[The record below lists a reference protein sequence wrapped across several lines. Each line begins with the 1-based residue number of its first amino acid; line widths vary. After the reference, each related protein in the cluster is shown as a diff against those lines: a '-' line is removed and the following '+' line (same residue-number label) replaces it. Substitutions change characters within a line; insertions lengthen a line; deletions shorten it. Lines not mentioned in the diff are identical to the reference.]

1 MLATDD
7 SGSVVCYQCKKV
19 ESFSPGDISA
29 TVSDFLRGKWSKE
42 AKAFVLCCTDQL
54 DSTQHVE
61 KIRLERAQ
69 LRQLGYEFT
78 VWEASEAG
86 LLAEL
91 LKPLP
96 ELVADFFGRS
106 WASRFCVARGDS
118 DLNQRPDGV
127 EFASL
132 RSKLLR
138 LYSSLFQLHDPG
150 LPLGQRL
157 PGEIVSRYIRPDV
170 VETRVINRAELEAP
184 NPSPP
189 EPPAVPFRQEVRVRR
204 PAGAAIRV
212 SARRIPV
219 EQWLT
224 RNRRAVI
231 LGEPGFGKSTL
242 LRFMAL
248 KILQP
253 SDSASTDFQL
263 FASHLPVWLSFGGF
277 TSAIARDANLSLE
290 DYFEAWLHQHSAD
303 EIAPFFRQALK
314 HRDVLFLIDGLDE
327 GTTPLTAQQGI
338 ERLIGFLATRDIPTI
353 FTSRPLGFEQNK
365 PIGDWSVAYLAPLS
379 DPQAKLFAA
388 RWFSQ
393 IEGSPAIADNGTID
407 PSPSALKEAEHFFQA
422 VKAEPRTLEIA
433 GNPLMCQLLIDLFRH
448 SHQLPE
454 HRVQIYEKVVEL
466 LVSTHPAA
474 RARAAGLLDD
484 RKRLRELE
492 LREML
497 IRLALDIQEKAQ
509 GGFASVDDCIRSFKA
524 FLCDEEVGPG
534 LRAFEAQIQASEA
547 IEHMKSRLGLLVER
561 APTELGFIHLSLQ
574 EYLAAEGVS
583 RFEEQAQ
590 IEWLC
595 RVWKDSKWRES
606 VLSWFGING
615 LLRGSRRIT
624 EKGIA
629 ELKARCSTQWDRTA
643 LLQLRAQ
650 LACGDM
656 GLTAKEARAAVEEAA
671 GQVIVSPY
679 EDYSRYV
686 ARQIAFG
693 LRTPSVAERCR
704 EILSHWLPGH
714 DAWRRAQLLRALST
728 WEPTADVVDAFFL
741 ALHDEDDGCRQAVAE
756 GIAAWCR
763 QGKPFGERL
772 LRLVKAAAEVNVAEA
787 GLYALLRGAPD
798 TPGLPKIAEF
808 HRHSDHPA
816 VATNAIRV
824 RIKLGIHDEKDRDR
838 MFALLSSTRASFRS
852 TDVIDGLVE
861 GWAKDNSLRSRALKR
876 IKDARDTDRSNREPV
891 LAYLLQAFPGDEE
904 IGEKTADYVRGSL
917 FDDLLTSDA
926 MINGFR
932 GNDAIGD
939 KVRELLNEYEKKYKE
954 IFAHPNVMRAISLL
968 PANEAKGILL
978 RHYEEAKGARSKYWL
993 MWGLK
998 LALKDDPDID
1008 SLLQREIARPAQE
1021 VVHLTTWVPELISD
1035 RESRVEWL
1043 TEVLRSE
1050 DKEFKSEAA
1059 AQLLNLRADP
1069 AAIDAVFHALED
1081 RKIWFYHAREMEGE
1095 LIRCAAHDPRVR
1107 PFIKTALEDMDGA
1120 PLSAVADGFRDNVEM
1135 RSRLLSIAC
1144 PPPMSIRAEIY
1155 EALSSKRIPN
1165 ETIEKLTVDV
1175 LAEDVGPSRTLAILA
1190 RASAIADSG
1199 ANRDKFVEK
1208 LMEETRAVGPEYESR
1223 RLSAL
1228 AGLLALN
1235 EVKRAA
1241 ECAKRDQ
1248 SPGWPHWFH
1257 MTLNRDPIAART
1269 IFASWTGFAS
1279 ELEALGDERHL
1290 PWPDLVRLDIA
1301 TEALDY
1307 PATLDELRSYMR
1319 DHGRSVFEAEHI
1331 SLFPIC
1337 FAETELRDA
1346 LLTAIRQ
1353 ATGWKARET
1362 ALRTY
1367 GKTFAGNN
1375 EALIA
1380 LSALS
1385 NEPGFRHNIAVA
1397 LAYGWPTDKRMHLDP
1412 GMAESRIRNRPLY
1425 EVLAICAANPSEEVG
1440 VQAAQYLVRTTLRDA
1455 WYHDTEAWHSLLE
1468 WAAKPEVK
1476 SVLFESI
1483 PCADTS
1489 WSVTATSLLVTTGQV
1504 KDEDRGK
1511 LAKYREAVLAEN
1523 IAIENFGLDFV
1534 AGRYRSL
1541 SQVLYPFMCGTPLS

>member
-1 MLATDD
+1 
-7 SGSVVCYQCKKV
+7 
-19 ESFSPGDISA
+19 
-29 TVSDFLRGKWSKE
+29 
-42 AKAFVLCCTDQL
+42 
-54 DSTQHVE
+54 
-61 KIRLERAQ
+61 
-69 LRQLGYEFT
+69 
-78 VWEASEAG
+78 
-86 LLAEL
+86 
-91 LKPLP
+91 
-96 ELVADFFGRS
+96 
-106 WASRFCVARGDS
+106 
-118 DLNQRPDGV
+118 
-127 EFASL
+127 
-132 RSKLLR
+132 
-138 LYSSLFQLHDPG
+138 
-150 LPLGQRL
+150 
-157 PGEIVSRYIRPDV
+157 
-170 VETRVINRAELEAP
+170 
-184 NPSPP
+184 
-189 EPPAVPFRQEVRVRR
+189 
-204 PAGAAIRV
+204 
-212 SARRIPV
+212 
-219 EQWLT
+219 
-224 RNRRAVI
+224 
-231 LGEPGFGKSTL
+231 
-242 LRFMAL
+242 MAL

-253 SDSASTDFQL
+253 SNSASTDFQL
-263 FASHLPVWLSFGGF
+263 FACHLPVWLSFGGF

-303 EIAPFFRQALK
+303 EIASLFRQALK

-327 GTTPLTAQQGI
+327 GTTPLTAQQGV
-338 ERLIGFLATRDIPTI
+338 ERLIAFLATRDIPTI

-365 PIGDWSVAYLAPLS
+365 PTGDWSVAYLAPLN
-379 DPQAKLFAA
+379 DLQVELFAA

-393 IEGSPAIADNGTID
+393 IEGSPAVADNGTIE
-407 PSPSALKEAEHFFQA
+407 PSPTALKEAEHFFHA

-484 RKRLRELE
+484 KKKLRELE

-534 LRAFEAQIQASEA
+534 LRPFEAQIQASEA
-547 IEHMKSRLGLLVER
+547 IEHMKSTLGLLVER
-561 APTELGFIHLSLQ
+561 GPTELGFIHLSLQ
-574 EYLAAEGVS
+574 EYLAAEGIS

-595 RVWKDSKWRES
+595 RVWNDSKWRES

-615 LLRGSRRIT
+615 LLRGNRRIT

-629 ELKARCSTQWDRTA
+629 ELKARCSTQWHRTA

-671 GQVIVSPY
+671 GQVLVSPY

-741 ALHDEDDGCRQAVAE
+741 ALQDEDDGCRQAAAE

-772 LRLVKAAAEVNVAEA
+772 LHLVKAAAEANVAA
-787 GLYALLRGAPD
+787 GGLYALLSGAPGIA
-798 TPGLPKIAEF
+798 GLPQIAEF
-808 HRHSDHPA
+808 HRHSHHPA
-816 VATNAIRV
+816 IAANAIRV
-824 RIKLGIHDEKDRDR
+824 RIKLGVHDAKDHER
-838 MFALLSSTRASFRS
+838 MFALLSSTRWPFRS

-861 GWAKDNSLRSRALKR
+861 GWGKDYSLRSRALKH
-876 IKDARDTDRSNREPV
+876 IKDARHTDSPNRGEV
-891 LAYLLQAFPGDEE
+891 LAYLLRAFPGDEE
-904 IGEKTADYVRGSL
+904 IGEMAAEYVRGSL

-926 MINGFR
+926 VINGFQ
-932 GNDAIGD
+932 GNRAIGD
-939 KVRELLNEYEKKYKE
+939 KVRKLLNEYETKYKE
-954 IFAHPNVMRAISLL
+954 IFAHPNVMRAIALL
-968 PANEAKGILL
+968 PADEAKRILL
-978 RHYEEAKGARSKYWL
+978 RHYKEAKGSRNKYWL
-993 MWGLK
+993 IWGLK
-998 LALKDDPDID
+998 LALRDDPDID

-1021 VVHLTTWVPELISD
+1021 VPYLTMWAPEIIAD
-1035 RESRVEWL
+1035 TESRIKWL

-1059 AQLLNLRADP
+1059 AQLLRLRTDP

-1081 RKIWFYHAREMEGE
+1081 RKLWFYHAREIEGE
-1095 LIRCAAHDPRVR
+1095 LIRHAVRDPRIARFV
-1107 PFIKTALEDMDGA
+1107 KAALEDMDGP

-1135 RSRLLSIAC
+1135 RNRLLSIAC
-1144 PPPMSIRAEIY
+1144 PPRMSIRAEIY
-1155 EALSSKRIPN
+1155 EALSSKRTPN
-1165 ETIEKLTVDV
+1165 ETIEQLTFDV
-1175 LAEDVGPSRTLAILA
+1175 FAEDTGPSRTLAILA
-1190 RASAIADSG
+1190 RASAISDRA
-1199 ANRDKFVEK
+1199 AIRDEFIEK
-1208 LMEETRAVGPEYESR
+1208 LMEETGAVGPEYESR

-1235 EVKRAA
+1235 EIRKAA
-1241 ECAKRDQ
+1241 ECAKRDE
-1248 SPGWPHWFH
+1248 SLGWPHWFH

-1269 IFASWTGFAS
+1269 IFANWTQFAS
-1279 ELEALGDERHL
+1279 ELKAVGDERRL
-1290 PWPDLVRLDIA
+1290 PWADLISMDVAI
-1301 TEALDY
+1301 EALDY
-1307 PATLDELRSYMR
+1307 PATLDELRSYMS
-1319 DHGRSVFEAEHI
+1319 DQGRRVLEADHI
-1331 SLFPIC
+1331 SLLPAF

-1346 LLTAIRQ
+1346 LLTAIRR
-1353 ATGWKARET
+1353 AKGWKARET

-1375 EALIA
+1375 DALNA

-1385 NEPGFRHNIAVA
+1385 NEPEFRHSIAVA
-1397 LAYGWPTDKRMHLDP
+1397 LAYGWPTDERIHLDP
-1412 GMAESRIRNRPLY
+1412 GMADSRIRNRPIY
-1425 EVLAICAANPSEEVG
+1425 EALAICAANPSEEIG
-1440 VQAAQYLVRTTLRDA
+1440 LEAAQYLVRSAIRDA

-1476 SVLFESI
+1476 DALFESI
-1483 PCADTS
+1483 LCSDTS

-1511 LAKYREAVLAEN
+1511 LARHSEAALAEN
-1523 IAIENFGLDFV
+1523 IAIEKFGLDFV

-1541 SQVLYPFMCGTPLS
+1541 SQVLYPFMCGTPSG